1 MKKQL
6 KKISTSSQKFVK
18 KNWKKILIVLA
29 VVMLIG
35 GLRYKKV
42 QADKPQLTF
51 ENPRYQNLTKA
62 LEVSGVIDAKEKA
75 NMRFAAGGKVVY
87 LGAKEGDW
95 VKKWQTIATIDK
107 RTLQKQLQQNLNLYM
122 KERWDWE
129 TTQDSSSYNLETL
142 DTRRVIDKEQWDLNN
157 EVLDV
162 EINNIAITNTVLS
175 APFAG
180 ILVSSPTSVAG
191 VNLLAT
197 DAFELVNPETLV
209 FKALVDEADISLVEP
224 GQSAKISLDS
234 YPDEDIQTQVNYVAY
249 KSIASSTG
257 TIFIVELPVSVL
269 TEDDSAITTGQNLIN
284 KYRLGMN
291 GDVSIELETKDNVL
305 TIPFESTRE
314 RNGQLFADIKA
325 DDTKEGYVERE
336 IQIGL
341 ETEDYVEVLSGLDET
356 DQVLIPEN

>member
-1 MKKQL
+1 MKKKL
-6 KKISTSSQKFVK
+6 NKITNSSLEFFK
-18 KNWKKILIVLA
+18 KNWKKISIGFAIALT
-29 VVMLIG
+29 IG
-35 GLRYKKV
+35 GLRYKKI

-51 ENPRYQNLTKA
+51 ESPRYQNLTKV
-62 LEVSGVIDAKEKA
+62 LEVSGVVDAKEKA
-75 NMRFAAGGKVVY
+75 NLRFAAGGKVVY

-129 TTQDSSSYNLETL
+129 STQDVTDYSTETL
-142 DTRRVIDKEQWDLNN
+142 DTRKVIDKEQWDLNN

-180 ILVSSPTSVAG
+180 ILVGSPTSVTG

-234 YPDEDIQTQVNYVAY
+234 YPDEDMQTQVNYVAY

-269 TEDDSAITTGQNLIN
+269 GENDSTIATGQSLIN

-291 GDVSIELETKDNVL
+291 GDVSIELETKDNIL

-314 RNGQLFADIKA
+314 RDGQVFVDIKS
-325 DDTKEGYVERE
+325 DDAEEGYIERE
-336 IQIGL
+336 IQIDL

>member
-1 MKKQL
+1 MKKQVNQTAKL
-6 KKISTSSQKFVK
+6 LLQFIKKH
-18 KNWKKILIVLA
+18 WKKILIVA
-29 VVMLIG
+29 LILGGSG
-35 GLRYKKV
+35 GLRYKKI

-51 ENPRYQNLTKA
+51 EYPRYQNLTKV
-62 LEVSGVIDAKEKA
+62 LEVSGVVDAKEKA
-75 NMRFAAGGKVVY
+75 NLRFAAGGKVVY
-87 LGAKEGDW
+87 LGAKEGDF

-129 TTQDSSSYNLETL
+129 TTQDNTDYDSDSLEN
-142 DTRRVIDKEQWDLNN
+142 RRVIDKEQWDLNN

-162 EINNIAITNTVLS
+162 EINSIAITNTVLS
-175 APFAG
+175 APFTG
-180 ILVSSPTSVAG
+180 ILVSSPTNVTG

-197 DAFELVNPETLV
+197 DVFELVNPETLV

-257 TIFIVELPVSVL
+257 TIFIVEFPVSTLGENDAVV
-269 TEDDSAITTGQNLIN
+269 ATGQSLIN

-291 GDVSIELETKDNVL
+291 GDVSVELETKDNIL
-305 TIPFESTRE
+305 TIPFEATRE
-314 RNGQLFADIKA
+314 RDGKVFVDIKV
-325 DDTKEGYVERE
+325 DDKQTDYTERE

-356 DQVLIPEN
+356 DQILIPEN